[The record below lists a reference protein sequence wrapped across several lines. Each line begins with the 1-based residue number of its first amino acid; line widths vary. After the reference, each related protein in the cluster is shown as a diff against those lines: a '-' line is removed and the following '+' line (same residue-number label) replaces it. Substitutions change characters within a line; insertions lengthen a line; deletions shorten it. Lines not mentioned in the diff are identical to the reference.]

1 MGNLRYA
8 VRQLWKSP
16 GFSLIA
22 ILTLALGAGATT
34 AIFSFVN
41 AWVLKPL
48 PYRTPDELVSLFE
61 KDIRNG
67 RRIPV
72 APGNL
77 PDYAASGAFAEIAP
91 WGTSPYNLTGDGDAE
106 RIELA
111 EVGAGFFPMLGVA
124 PALGRGF
131 LAGEDREGASRV
143 ILLAHSFWTDR
154 FQGRET
160 ALGQT
165 LKIDGK
171 AYTIAGVMPRE
182 FHFPLFGRVAGFIP
196 LEMSPK
202 QREDRR
208 SHWMN
213 VIGRLRPGVGAG
225 AAQATLT
232 TLGQRL
238 AKGFPESNENVGT
251 VVRTLH
257 DDIGDHSGNFALT
270 VTLGLVG
277 CVMLIACA
285 NVANLLLARATGR
298 RREIAVRLAVG
309 ASRGALVR
317 QLLTETAVLF
327 VAAGVVGVLLAQWGV
342 PALTAMIPFENRGFL
357 PNQGVVHL
365 DYAALGFA
373 LALCLATAALFGLW
387 PALVT
392 TRLDLNE
399 ALKDGGRHTGGVS
412 SGRGRRLLV
421 AGEVALAALVLV
433 MAVLMVRSAFARYG
447 ADLGLDPR
455 NVLTATV
462 DLDEKRGQDAVAGAA
477 IHDGVLERLRANPQV
492 TAAGAVQYLPFGH
505 SGATRGFVIDGR
517 APEPG
522 ERLSARFS
530 AADPGYRE
538 AIGLRLKEG
547 RWLERRDG
555 AGSPGVAVISEVMAR
570 RYFPR
575 GAVGQKLKLGSER
588 REVTIVG
595 VAGDTKLVNRM
606 DAPENQIW
614 FPYAQAPARRMTYVV
629 RTAAGLSAIR
639 DAVRAVDRDLPV
651 SAARWMEERIREEDA
666 PYDILTRLI
675 AGFGLLALFL
685 AALGLYGVIAN
696 SVASRI
702 PEIGLRMAVGASR
715 RQVVGLVFRDGMRM
729 VLLGLGLG
737 LAAGAAAAPALATL
751 LYKVAPR
758 DLGVYGA
765 VGILLLLAA
774 CAAILVP
781 ARRAAG
787 TDPLTAL
794 RYE

>member
-1 MGNLRYA
+1 MDNLRYA

-34 AIFSFVN
+34 VIFSVVN

-48 PYRTPDELVSLFE
+48 PYRAPDELVSLFE

-67 RRIPV
+67 QRIPV

-77 PDYAASGAFAEIAP
+77 RDYAASGVFAEIEP

-111 EVGAGFFPMLGVA
+111 EVGAGFFPMLGVE

-131 LAGEDREGASRV
+131 AAGEDREGASRV
-143 ILLAHSFWTDR
+143 ILLAHSFWTER
-154 FQGRET
+154 FEGR
-160 ALGQT
+160 ANVLGQT
-165 LKIDGK
+165 LKVDGK

-196 LEMSPK
+196 LEMSPE

-213 VIGRLRPGVGAG
+213 AIGRLRPGVAAG
-225 AAQATLT
+225 AAQATLET
-232 TLGQRL
+232 VGRRL
-238 AKGFPESNENVGT
+238 AKGYPDSNENVGT

-257 DDIGDHSGNFALT
+257 DDIGDHSGNSPLL

-309 ASRGALVR
+309 ASRGALIR
-317 QLLTETAVLF
+317 QLLTETSVLF
-327 VAAGVVGVLLAQWGV
+327 VLAGAVGLLLAQWGL
-342 PALTAMIPFENRGFL
+342 PALLAMIPFENRGFL

-365 DYAALGFA
+365 DYQVLAFA
-373 LALCLATAALFGLW
+373 LSLCLATGAMFGLW

-392 TRLDLNE
+392 TRLDLNT
-399 ALKDGGRHTGGVS
+399 ALKDGGRHSQGVA
-412 SGRGRRLLV
+412 GARGRRMLV

-447 ADLGLDPR
+447 ADLGIDPR
-455 NVLTATV
+455 GVLTATV
-462 DLDEKRGQDAVAGAA
+462 DLDDARGQNAADGAALHDAVL
-477 IHDGVLERLRANPQV
+477 DRLRANPRVQ
-492 TAAGAVQYLPFGH
+492 AAGAVQYLPFGH
-505 SGATRGFVIDGR
+505 SGAARGFVIEGR
-517 APEPG
+517 APEAG

-555 AGSPGVAVISEVMAR
+555 AGSAGVAVISEAMAR

-575 GAVGQKLKLGSER
+575 GAVGRTLLLGSER
-588 REVTIVG
+588 RQVTIVG
-595 VAGDTKLVNRM
+595 VAGDTKFVSRM

-614 FPYAQAPARRMTYVV
+614 FPYAQAPARRMTYVA
-629 RTAAGLSAIR
+629 RTASDLSAIR

-651 SAARWMEERIREEDA
+651 SAARWMEERIHEEDA

-675 AGFGLLALFL
+675 TGFGLLALFL

-715 RQVVGLVFRDGMRM
+715 GQVVGLVFRDGMRM
-729 VLLGLGLG
+729 VMAGLGLG

-751 LYKVAPR
+751 LYGVAPR
-758 DLGVYGA
+758 DLGVYAA
-765 VGILLLLAA
+765 VGILLVLAA
-774 CAAILVP
+774 CGAILIP